1 MSNNQNPLCYNEMQ
15 VHSIHQET
23 DDVYTIEL
31 IAQDFYPYEPGQ
43 YALVSIR
50 NTQILYE
57 LIRYHLRQE

>member
-15 VHSIHQET
+15 VHAIHQET

-43 YALVSIR
+43 YALVSI
-50 NTQILYE
+50 
-57 LIRYHLRQE
+57 QE